1 MRIGIVPTL
10 YGYSAVVLPP
20 YKGNWE
26 LLSPTNLSSELKIQL
41 RGQILAALAAFS
53 HNMTPWTNML
63 KVAIPWAIWGGAALY
78 MRLVRYM
85 EMDLKFVILYGWI
98 MFLFFG
104 DGLFALGRF
113 LYQIPNLLRARSIR
127 KHIASGKWTTVESE
141 MPQRP
146 MLLLDDM
153 TEKEYIE
160 MVMNLYPQTE
170 PFYEEML
177 TKEPPLAFRYWPLGL
192 RELVVY
198 LFVGPR
204 IPPPH
209 VVIELGDY
217 L

>member
-26 LLSPTNLSSELKIQL
+26 LLSPVNLSSELKIQL

-53 HNMTPWTNML
+53 HSMTPWTNML
-63 KVAIPWAIWGGAALY
+63 KVALPWAIWGGTALY

-113 LYQIPNLLRARSIR
+113 IYQSPNLYRAWNIR
-127 KHIASGKWTTVESE
+127 RNIASENWAIVENE
-141 MPQRP
+141 IPKRP
-146 MLLLDDM
+146 TPLENE
-153 TEKEYIE
+153 TEREYIDRVADKYPETQPFYKE
-160 MVMNLYPQTE
+160 MV
-170 PFYEEML
+170 
-177 TKEPPLAFRYWPLGL
+177 TKEQPLAFRYWPLGL

-209 VVIELGDY
+209 VVLELGERI
-217 L
+217 

>member
-1 MRIGIVPTL
+1 MKIGIVPTL

-26 LLSPTNLSSELKIQL
+26 LLSPVNLSSELKIQL

-53 HNMTPWTNML
+53 HTMTPWTNML
-63 KVAIPWAIWGGAALY
+63 RVALPWAIWGGTALY

-113 LYQIPNLLRARSIR
+113 FYQLPNLLRARSIR
-127 KHIASGKWTTVESE
+127 KHVASGEWSVGEGR
-141 MPQRP
+141 MPTRP
-146 MLLLDDM
+146 ISREND
-153 TEKEYIE
+153 TEREY
-160 MVMNLYPQTE
+160 MDRVAKVYPQTR
-170 PFYEEML
+170 PYYEEML
-177 TKEPPLAFRYWPLGL
+177 TKEQPLAFRYWPLGL

-209 VVIELGDY
+209 VVIELGEHI
-217 L
+217 

>member
-1 MRIGIVPTL
+1 MKIGIVPTL

-20 YKGNWE
+20 YKGDWE

-53 HNMTPWTNML
+53 HTMTPWTNTL
-63 KVAIPWAIWGGAALY
+63 KVALPWAIWGGTALF
-78 MRLVRYM
+78 MRLARYM
-85 EMDLKFVILYGWI
+85 EMGLKFVVLYGWI
-98 MFLFFG
+98 MIFFFG
-104 DGLFALGRF
+104 NGLFALGRF
-113 LYQIPNLLRARSIR
+113 LYQLPNLFRARQIR
-127 KHIASGKWTTVESE
+127 HNVALGDWTISDVK
-141 MPQRP
+141 MPDR
-146 MLLLDDM
+146 MLLLLDDM

-160 MVMNLYPQTE
+160 MVMSLYPQTK

-177 TKEPPLAFRYWPLGL
+177 TKEPPLAFRFWPLGL

-217 L
+217 I